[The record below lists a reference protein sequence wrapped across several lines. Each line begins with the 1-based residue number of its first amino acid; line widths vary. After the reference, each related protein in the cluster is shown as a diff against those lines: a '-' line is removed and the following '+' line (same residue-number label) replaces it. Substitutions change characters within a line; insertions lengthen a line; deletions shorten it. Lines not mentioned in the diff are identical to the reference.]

1 MEDKNE
7 IQNYNIKTNHKKSS
21 KQFKKNSI
29 PKPLKKVKS
38 NKNEIKKISNRKL
51 NLSRNENY
59 LLKKYA
65 NSNTSNSKTDLIKV
79 NINTYNK
86 TSELSEKFKN
96 IVFPVRKLSRARTF
110 FESGDKEENELILK
124 LKRKKLKNLKL
135 LIKLADENEKIE
147 NEYYKNGDDAKN
159 FRDKIK
165 FGRNKSEINLYA
177 PCVTYNKNNIYFQKK
192 YDLIKNKF
200 NFSQFNNSNGSKY
213 NKTNS
218 LEKELSSCGLDSNNI
233 ITKNKSSNLLQKVL
247 SFKNINLP
255 IRKNK
260 KTKSLY
266 LTNLSPQNNLINNHA
281 TSRESSENNLL
292 ETYNSSYMNSFNT
305 ELQNNIDTTKKNCS
319 NQKVNYKYSFS
330 SSNSVKALTNF
341 SKSKSKSRDKN
352 KRRKLPNKS
361 IFPLVNKI
369 IEESSKIEEGIKT
382 NYKKDN
388 EAEKLMD
395 KKKEINEVKNLT
407 KKRKLNID
415 QLRKRLNLD
424 EKCFEG
430 NKKNCCF
437 DLYEILN
444 KNINNMKKIVDK
456 NGIKLI
462 KEAANKIIYEDKM
475 LYKDIYY
482 YNNKYLGQFME
493 NKRDKMFNKIFE
505 KQNQIK
511 KEIIGK
517 PKTLK
522 EKMFQFLKDD
532 ILE

>member
-29 PKPLKKVKS
+29 PKPLKKIKS
-38 NKNEIKKISNRKL
+38 NKNEIIKYSKRKL

-124 LKRKKLKNLKL
+124 LKRKKLKNLQL

-159 FRDKIK
+159 FRNRIK
-165 FGRNKSEINLYA
+165 FERNKSEINLYK

-192 YDLIKNKF
+192 YDLIKHKF
-200 NFSQFNNSNGSKY
+200 NFSKFNNSISNKY
-213 NKTNS
+213 NKANS
-218 LEKELSSCGLDSNNI
+218 LEKELSSCGLDSNI

-260 KTKSLY
+260 KAKSLY
-266 LTNLSPQNNLINNHA
+266 LTNLSPQNKIINNHA

-292 ETYNSSYMNSFNT
+292 ETYNSSYMNSFNQ
-305 ELQNNIDTTKKNCS
+305 ELHNNIDTTKKNCS
-319 NQKVNYKYSFS
+319 NQKAKYKYSFS
-330 SSNSVKALTNF
+330 SSNSVKALSNF

-352 KRRKLPNKS
+352 KRRKLSNKN

-388 EAEKLMD
+388 EAEKAKD

-415 QLRKRLNLD
+415 QLRKRLKLD
-424 EKCFEG
+424 EKYFDG

-444 KNINNMKKIVDK
+444 KNTDKMKKIVDK

-475 LYKDIYY
+475 LHKDIYY
-482 YNNKYLGQFME
+482 YNNKFLGQFME

-505 KQNQIK
+505 KQKQIK
-511 KEIIGK
+511 KEIIGN

>member
-7 IQNYNIKTNHKKSS
+7 IHNYNIKTNHKKSS
-21 KQFKKNSI
+21 KQFKKNTI
-29 PKPLKKVKS
+29 PKPLKKTKS
-38 NKNEIKKISNRKL
+38 NKNEIVKFSTRKL

-110 FESGDKEENELILK
+110 FECGDKEENELILK
-124 LKRKKLKNLKL
+124 LKRKKLKNLQL

-147 NEYYKNGDDAKN
+147 NEFYKNGDEAKN

-165 FGRNKSEINLYA
+165 FQRNKSEINLYA

-200 NFSQFNNSNGSKY
+200 NFSKFNNSLNNKY

-218 LEKELSSCGLDSNNI
+218 LEKELSSCGLDS
-233 ITKNKSSNLLQKVL
+233 NKSSNLLQKVL

-260 KTKSLY
+260 KAKSLY
-266 LTNLSPQNNLINNHA
+266 LTNLSPQNNIINNHT

-305 ELQNNIDTTKKNCS
+305 ELQNNIETTKKNCS
-319 NQKVNYKYSFS
+319 NQKAKAKYKYSFS

-352 KRRKLPNKS
+352 KRRKLSNKNL
-361 IFPLVNKI
+361 FPLVNKI
-369 IEESSKIEEGIKT
+369 IEESSKIEEGIKA
-382 NYKKDN
+382 NYKNDN
-388 EAEKLMD
+388 EAEKAKD

-415 QLRKRLNLD
+415 LLRKRLKLD

-444 KNINNMKKIVDK
+444 KNTNNMKKIVDK

-462 KEAANKIIYEDKM
+462 QEAANKIMYEDKM
-475 LYKDIYY
+475 LHKDVYY
-482 YNNKYLGQFME
+482 YNSKYLGQFME
-493 NKRDKMFNKIFE
+493 NKRDKMFNKIFDRQ
-505 KQNQIK
+505 KQIK

-522 EKMFQFLKDD
+522 EKMFQYLKDD